1 MKTNSDILRAQADAQ
16 GIPLTSIWKAQEG
29 LAIAKRTKAD
39 AALARLMLRHGR
51 LTDEARSYIAREYPQ

>member
-1 MKTNSDILRAQADAQ
+1 MANGDMLRKQAEAL

-39 AALARLMLRHGR
+39 VALARLMLRHGR
-51 LTDEARSYIAREYPQ
+51 LTDEARSWIAREYPQ